1 MRLERWVLT
10 EACRQTREWQELYPG
25 DSPWVVCVN
34 LSGRQLRHP
43 ELCQD
48 VGRILR
54 ETGLESGSL
63 HLEITEG
70 VLIED
75 DPSTL
80 ATFREL
86 KSLGVK
92 LMLDDFGTG
101 YSSLSYLKRLPVD
114 FLKIDRSFVEGLG
127 KDSKDKGIVST
138 VIDLARVLGMGEIAE
153 GIETAEQA
161 ACLRELGSR
170 FAQGYLFSKPLPAQ
184 AAGALLATRSS

>member
-1 MRLERWVLT
+1 
-10 EACRQTREWQELYPG
+10 
-25 DSPWVVCVN
+25 
-34 LSGRQLRHP
+34 
-43 ELCQD
+43 
-48 VGRILR
+48 
-54 ETGLESGSL
+54 LESGSL

-101 YSSLSYLKRLPVD
+101 YSSLSYLKLLPMD

-127 KDSKDKGIVST
+127 KDPKDEGIVSA
-138 VIDLARVLGMGEIAE
+138 VIDLARVLGMEEVAE
-153 GIETAEQA
+153 GVETAEQA
-161 ACLRELGSR
+161 ACLRELGCS